1 MGAKNNEIFLRPRVT
16 MFLDENCDKIP
27 AKFSDKLKKEGWF
40 FFKKKYCW
48 RTCICFSR

>member
-40 FFKKKYCW
+40 F
-48 RTCICFSR
+48 

>member
-1 MGAKNNEIFLRPRVT
+1 MIALEESNYILMGAKNNEFFLRLRVT

-40 FFKKKYCW
+40 F
-48 RTCICFSR
+48 